1 MRCRGSCVLCSW
13 SEAYSRVTMSKFT
26 QGGEKLDDA
35 IKWAENELE
44 ATLRA

>member
-1 MRCRGSCVLCSW
+1 M
-13 SEAYSRVTMSKFT
+13 ASKFT
-26 QGGEKLDDA
+26 QGDDKLDDA